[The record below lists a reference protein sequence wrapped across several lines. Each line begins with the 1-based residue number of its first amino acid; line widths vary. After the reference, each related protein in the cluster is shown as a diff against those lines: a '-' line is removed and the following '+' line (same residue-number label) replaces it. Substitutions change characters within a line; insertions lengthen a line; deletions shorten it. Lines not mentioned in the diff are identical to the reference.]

1 MSALLR
7 SYYLVVLRRT
17 QRVWWSH
24 LQPWLGRG
32 LVRTQVWLPP
42 WLGRRRVL
50 ASKVA
55 CRLPLGVVED
65 ELFWPIST
73 AVQTTGAWR
82 TLRGVD
88 GAESSLFLG
97 TVTGVVP
104 RDFKQFCHIS
114 AVASH
119 ARRYSSTFTSSNNGI
134 TSPGWWEWKGRERLV
149 VHALCWGD
157 EIQSWQ
163 CYLSWCHVIGPVFP
177 SWEWFPK

>member
-1 MSALLR
+1 M
-7 SYYLVVLRRT
+7 
-17 QRVWWSH
+17 
-24 LQPWLGRG
+24 
-32 LVRTQVWLPP
+32 
-42 WLGRRRVL
+42 

-104 RDFKQFCHIS
+104 RDFMQFCHIS

-134 TSPGWWEWKGRERLV
+134 TSPGWWE
-149 VHALCWGD
+149 
-157 EIQSWQ
+157 
-163 CYLSWCHVIGPVFP
+163 
-177 SWEWFPK
+177 